1 MLLFLICAGSRVHK
15 HRMSMHLMSVFLV
28 IWPIVQYKNMNDLA
42 FNRYR
47 KSIFKTMY
55 EINTECCAHFNFNET
70 LTKPMEK
77 KKNEKKINRKLL
89 TSADIAF
96 YITLHGHSKYR
107 NNIFKLMRAA
117 LNAALLSQYHRNTCR
132 IFSQYLHDAKIGCK
146 IFNKIY
152 IPRKC
157 CHLIASS
164 GRSCPT
170 FNLHSQR
177 KCAHRF
183 FPLFIYSSNWVFFS
197 LLLASQFLFSCNANY
212 CVFCVCVS
220 MFVLLLLLFLFI
232 VPNYLPMP
240 LLGFLSN
247 VCNHAEEM
255 NFDKTCR
262 KKNIYENSYT
272 RQA

>member
-1 MLLFLICAGSRVHK
+1 M
-15 HRMSMHLMSVFLV
+15 
-28 IWPIVQYKNMNDLA
+28 
-42 FNRYR
+42 
-47 KSIFKTMY
+47 
-55 EINTECCAHFNFNET
+55 
-70 LTKPMEK
+70 K
-77 KKNEKKINRKLL
+77 KKLIA
-89 TSADIAF
+89 SADIVF
-96 YITLHGHSKYR
+96 YITVHGHSKYR

-212 CVFCVCVS
+212 CVFCVCEYVC
-220 MFVLLLLLFLFI
+220 VVVVVLFI

-247 VCNHAEEM
+247 VCNHAEEI

-262 KKNIYENSYT
+262 KKI
-272 RQA
+272 

>member
-1 MLLFLICAGSRVHK
+1 
-15 HRMSMHLMSVFLV
+15 
-28 IWPIVQYKNMNDLA
+28 MNDLA

-197 LLLASQFLFSCNANY
+197 SSRKSIPFL
-212 CVFCVCVS
+212 V
-220 MFVLLLLLFLFI
+220 
-232 VPNYLPMP
+232 
-240 LLGFLSN
+240 
-247 VCNHAEEM
+247 
-255 NFDKTCR
+255 
-262 KKNIYENSYT
+262 
-272 RQA
+272 